1 MRKRQREVE
10 RVGER
15 EWEKET
21 RKERE
26 RARQLERVKGERQS
40 ARAKLSKTESVRKR
54 QKDAAIARET
64 V

>member
-1 MRKRQREVE
+1 M
-10 RVGER
+10 
-15 EWEKET
+15 
-21 RKERE
+21 
-26 RARQLERVKGERQS
+26 ERVKGEIQS